1 MGEPEQTMVQYPLK
15 DADSGAE
22 LMDPSEMD
30 SPAAFAGALFAAN
43 GEPLEKDKFLGLC
56 KLMFQIAMEE
66 EDAPGQEFKGMMC
79 EALGG
84 MGVDEEK
91 AVAVF
96 NDVSTKVRDIVVP
109 FVGTAIFEWI
119 DRDKS
124 KGITKDE
131 VEAIMTLAME
141 GPAAGLSLL
150 FSAMDYDKNGALDA
164 EEVAKFLAEIFKVVS
179 KCAHCVLDT
188 LAAAFKE
195 DVVSMAVQQVF
206 MMLDEN
212 GDGKLE
218 PAELAPMKEALE
230 EMTAELKKVQNDEDI
245 PPPLLM
251 LIDDAHKIKAFAEAE
266 GEQGADYEKFKD
278 FNMKL
283 IEGRM
288 ELLKQMINSEDVTD
302 TVPPGI
308 YAKIKEFE
316 GPAIEALMS
325 AATASLEDVS
335 KAAFH
340 LIDANGDGKLDKEE
354 CLGLGGIMNP
364 DISADDKFKYSFALV
379 DTDGEGFCDKDEL
392 VTFAR
397 KVFDFAIAMAKC
409 AVDLGCG
416 VGTSIG
422 ALAIVFVMSKVFG
435 DGQITEDGVKCML
448 AEVEEDGPE
457 ALLGK
462 LMAED

>member
-30 SPAAFAGALFAAN
+30 SPAAFVGALFEAN

-266 GEQGADYEKFKD
+266 GEQGADYEKFK
-278 FNMKL
+278 
-283 IEGRM
+283 
-288 ELLKQMINSEDVTD
+288 
-302 TVPPGI
+302 
-308 YAKIKEFE
+308 EFK
-316 GPAIEALMS
+316 GPAIEALVS